1 MRRRT
6 TIGSYEIRVRGR
18 FDDDRVARLAEFTD
32 KLSVSETVLSGHMDD
47 QAELHG
53 LLARL
58 QELGFELLA
67 VRQDR
72 SNGASSSAH
81 PVR

>member
-1 MRRRT
+1 MRRRA

-18 FDDDRVARLAEFTD
+18 FDDHRVARLAEFTD
-32 KLSVSETVLSGHMDD
+32 KLEVSETVLSGDMHD

-72 SNGASSSAH
+72 SSGAASRVH
-81 PVR
+81 PAR